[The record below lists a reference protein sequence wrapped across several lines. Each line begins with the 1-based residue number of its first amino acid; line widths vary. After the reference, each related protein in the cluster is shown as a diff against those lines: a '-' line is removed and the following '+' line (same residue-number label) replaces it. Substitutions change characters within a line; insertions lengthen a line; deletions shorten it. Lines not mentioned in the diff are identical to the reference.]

1 MKQVKR
7 ILIVFTTEDT
17 VKELNLYLSRC
28 YSSAII
34 SFSGFPEHWIAFTGF
49 VTRSHDVLLD
59 ST

>member
-1 MKQVKR
+1 MKQAKR

-34 SFSGFPEHWIAFTGF
+34 SFSGFPEHWIAFYRICNTIA
-49 VTRSHDVLLD
+49 
-59 ST
+59 